1 MSIFIVTVYE
11 SITVT
16 SVSTRESRLLKRRFN
31 LNLPSV
37 VSKIFINM
45 ILVLSWKSANE
56 KLKVKGFV
64 PIPYL

>member
-1 MSIFIVTVYE
+1 MSIFIITVYE

-16 SVSTRESRLLKRRFN
+16 SVSTRESRLLKKEI
-31 LNLPSV
+31 PSI
-37 VSKIFINM
+37 VSKLFINV
-45 ILVLSWKSANE
+45 ILVLSWKSTNE